1 MSVQPHPRLWV
12 AHLRQSGQCR
22 DRLPYWAPF
31 MREAEDAEV
40 LTAFAASG
48 DVPD

>member
-1 MSVQPHPRLWV
+1 
-12 AHLRQSGQCR
+12 
-22 DRLPYWAPF
+22 LPYWVPF

>member
-1 MSVQPHPRLWV
+1 MPLSRLWI
-12 AHLRQSGQCR
+12 AHLRQTGQR
-22 DRLPYWAPF
+22 HRLPYWVPF